1 MNRLFI
7 GIVFLLFTLTVY
19 GQANRPVQL
28 DTALMIAVERI
39 DSRIIAGSKIA
50 VLNFNS
56 NSDKFSSYVIDE
68 LIAYLVDSGNLNV
81 IDRKEIEL
89 IRDEQNFQY
98 SGDVDDNSMVG
109 LGRML
114 GAESIV
120 SGSLSEIDNTY
131 RIVIRVLNV
140 QTAAVEVQY
149 RTTIINDRK
158 VKSLLNIEKT
168 TGEKIG
174 AGALNII
181 FGLGS
186 YLEGDIA
193 GGITITA
200 GYALAAGLII
210 VEVTALDWDSP
221 AVNIPGTIG
230 LSVAGLS
237 LAYGF
242 ARPFIYNRSPQL
254 AGIMDN
260 SQIKIVHKSD
270 SHYGLNPLA
279 FQMSYSIKFCNY
291 SVLN

>member
-1 MNRLFI
+1 MKKMFFAVVFV
-7 GIVFLLFTLTVY
+7 VFLLAALSVF
-19 GQANRPVQL
+19 GQANKPVQL
-28 DTALMIAVERI
+28 DTALMVAAERI
-39 DSRIIAGSKIA
+39 DARITAGSKIA

-56 NSDKFSSYVIDE
+56 KSDKFSSYVIDE
-68 LIAYLVDSGNLNV
+68 LTAYLVDSGALKV
-81 IDRKEIEL
+81 IDRKEIDL
-89 IRDEQNFQY
+89 IRREQNFQY
-98 SGDVDDNSMVG
+98 SGDVDDASMVD

-114 GAESIV
+114 GAQSIV
-120 SGSLSEIDNTY
+120 SGSLTEIDNTY

-149 RTTIINDRK
+149 RTDIINDRK

-174 AGALNII
+174 TGALNII

-193 GGITITA
+193 GGLTITG

-230 LSVAGLS
+230 LGVAGLS
-237 LAYGF
+237 LVYGF

-254 AGIMDN
+254 AAIMDN
-260 SQIKIVHKSD
+260 TQVKIVQIPGSRD
-270 SHYGLNPLA
+270 GLNPMA
-279 FQMSYSIKFCNY
+279 FQMSYSIKF
-291 SVLN
+291 